1 MIRKLSLLFVALLT
15 HILAFAQFDVI
26 EVGINGLTCS
36 MCSYSVENSIRKIQE
51 VDKISMD
58 LNNNIAFVYF
68 KRNSAIDFNLLAE
81 RVRNSGFS
89 VRHISFTLSK
99 PVTINQTG
107 IFETGSLTF
116 QCINTSSS
124 VLSPGSRLR
133 LMGKEFMSK
142 TEYKEVQTTLKS
154 IKKPSGQDILLVN
167 HEE

>member
-1 MIRKLSLLFVALLT
+1 MIRKFYLLFVALLT
-15 HILAFAQFDVI
+15 QFLSFAQFDVV

-36 MCSYSVENSIRKIQE
+36 MCSYSVENSIRKIQA

-58 LNNNIAFVYF
+58 LNNNIALIHF
-68 KRNSAIDFNLLAE
+68 KRNSTIDFNVLAE

-89 VRHISFTLSK
+89 VRHISFTLNKQVS
-99 PVTINQTG
+99 INQTG
-107 IFETGSLTF
+107 VFETGNLAF

-124 VLSPGSRLR
+124 ELSPGSKLR
-133 LMGKEFMSK
+133 LVGKEFMSK
-142 TEYKEVQTTLKS
+142 TEYKEVQTILKT